1 MSEGG
6 SPSRAILPRLRNL
19 PVLEAMTTMQRA
31 GDSGRPTIV
40 ISGSLAFDYIMTYP
54 GSFQDHIIPDKT
66 HVLSLSFLF
75 DSLRRY
81 RGGVAGNIAYN
92 FALLGERPALV
103 GAGGSDFGDYRE
115 TFDLLGIDTSRVIDV
130 PAELTGSAF
139 MSADLAGNQI
149 AGFYPGASNAAAE
162 LSVLDLGRGAVF
174 GMVGATTREAM
185 RRHAREFA
193 ECGCRLIYDPSQ
205 QVVSLDA
212 EELREGIYRAWGVIG
227 SDYEMAVIEQ
237 KTGLS
242 VSDLVARVPFVG
254 VTFAEHGSHLHLEGQ
269 HAKIPAVTAEPLIE
283 PTGGGDAYR
292 AGLFKGLALGLP
304 LEIAGRMG
312 SVAATYAVERHGS
325 QEHAYTPAEFVDR
338 FEVAFPEYAGAVSV
352 EWLRCPVDRDLAEVR
367 LSGHAIRGD

>member
-1 MSEGG
+1 MQ
-6 SPSRAILPRLRNL
+6 LPGES
-19 PVLEAMTTMQRA
+19 VH
-31 GDSGRPTIV
+31 PTIV

-66 HVLSLSFLF
+66 HVLSVSFLF

-103 GAGGSDFGDYRE
+103 GAGGSDFGDYRAAFE
-115 TFDLLGIDTSRVIDV
+115 SLGIDTSWVVNV
-130 PAELTGSAF
+130 PSELTGSAF

-149 AGFYPGASNAAAE
+149 AGFYPGASIAAAQ

-185 RRHAREFA
+185 QRHAREFA
-193 ECGCRLIYDPSQ
+193 ESGCRLIYDASQ
-205 QVVSLDA
+205 QVVSLSAD
-212 EELREGIYRAWGVIG
+212 ELREGIDQAWGVIG

-237 KTGLS
+237 KTGLTIG
-242 VSDLVARVPFVG
+242 DLVARVPFVG
-254 VTFAEHGSHLHLEGQ
+254 VTFAEHGSELHFDGRNV
-269 HAKIPAVTAEPLIE
+269 KIPAVTAEPLIE

-312 SVAATYAVERHGS
+312 SLAATYAVERHGS
-325 QEHAYTPAEFVDR
+325 QEHAYTPAEFIDR
-338 FEVAFPEYAGAVSV
+338 FGTVFPEYAGAVRIES
-352 EWLRCPVDRDLAEVR
+352 LHCPVDRDLAEHG
-367 LSGHAIRGD
+367 LSSHAVRGD

>member
-1 MSEGG
+1 
-6 SPSRAILPRLRNL
+6 
-19 PVLEAMTTMQRA
+19 MTPMQSA
-31 GDSGRPTIV
+31 GESGRPTFV

-66 HVLSLSFLF
+66 HVLSVSFLF

-103 GAGGSDFGDYRE
+103 GAGGSDFGEYRAVFE
-115 TFDLLGIDTSRVIDV
+115 ALGIDTSSVVDV
-130 PAELTGSAF
+130 PSELTGSAF

-149 AGFYPGASNAAAE
+149 AGFYPGASVAAAD
-162 LSVLDLGRGAVF
+162 LSVLDLGRGSVF

-185 RRHAREFA
+185 QRHAREFA
-193 ECGCRLIYDPSQ
+193 ESGCRLVYDPSQ
-205 QVVSLDA
+205 QVVSLSA
-212 EELREGIYRAWGVIG
+212 EELRQGIERAWGVIG
-227 SDYEMAVIEQ
+227 SDYEMAVMEQ
-237 KTGLS
+237 KTGLG

-254 VTFAEHGSHLHLEGQ
+254 VTFAEHGSELHFEGRRV
-269 HAKIPAVTAEPLIE
+269 KIPAVTAEPLVE

-304 LEIAGRMG
+304 VEIAGRMG

-325 QEHAYTPAEFVDR
+325 QEHRYTPEEFVHR
-338 FEVAFPEYAGAVSV
+338 FESAFPEHAGAVS
-352 EWLRCPVDRDLAEVR
+352 EAWLHIPVDRDLAER
-367 LSGHAIRGD
+367 GLASHAVRGD

>member
-1 MSEGG
+1 
-6 SPSRAILPRLRNL
+6 
-19 PVLEAMTTMQRA
+19 MQSA
-31 GDSGRPTIV
+31 GESGRPTIV

-66 HVLSLSFLF
+66 HVLSVSFLF

-81 RGGVAGNIAYN
+81 RGGVAGNIAFN
-92 FALLGERPALV
+92 FALLGERPTLV
-103 GAGGSDFGDYRE
+103 GAGGSDFGDYRAV
-115 TFDLLGIDTSRVIDV
+115 FNALGIDTSQVVEV
-130 PAELTGSAF
+130 PSEMTGSAF

-149 AGFYPGASNAAAE
+149 AGFYPGASVAAAQ

-185 RRHAREFA
+185 QRHAREFA
-193 ECGCRLIYDPSQ
+193 ETGCRLIYDPSQ
-205 QVVSLDA
+205 QVVSLTA
-212 EELREGIYRAWGVIG
+212 EELREGIDQAWGVIG

-242 VSDLVARVPFVG
+242 VGDLVAQVPFVG
-254 VTFAEHGSHLHLEGQ
+254 VTFAEHGSQLHFEGRDV
-269 HAKIPAVTAEPLIE
+269 KVPAVTAEPLIE

-312 SVAATYAVERHGS
+312 SLAATYAVERHGS
-325 QEHAYTPAEFVDR
+325 QEHTYTPAEFVDR
-338 FEVAFPEYAGAVSV
+338 FGRAFPEYAGAVSV
-352 EWLRCPVDRDLAEVR
+352 EWLQGPVDPDLAERR
-367 LSGHAIRGD
+367 LSRHAVRGD